1 MHLPAEMRD
10 NQHTMTKLLVRIA
23 INAVAIGFTAWL
35 LPGIRVVDNSIGTYI
50 LLGVLFGVVNALV
63 KPLVT
68 LLSCPLVI
76 LTLGLFVLVI
86 NGLMLQLT
94 ATLSGGLLQVNGLGT
109 AMVAGVVMGVTN
121 MVLEAV
127 TGAFTE
133 DDR

>member
-1 MHLPAEMRD
+1 MKIILR
-10 NQHTMTKLLVRIA
+10 VIV
-23 INAVAIGFTAWL
+23 NAVAIGITAWL
-35 LPGIRVVDNSIGTYI
+35 LPGVQVTNDSITTYL
-50 LLGVLFGVVNALV
+50 LLGLIFGLVNALV
-63 KPLVT
+63 KPIVT

-86 NGLMLQLT
+86 NGLMMLLT
-94 ATLSGGLLQVNGLGT
+94 ATFSGGLLQVAGLGT

-127 TGAFTE
+127 TGAFAE

>member
-1 MHLPAEMRD
+1 
-10 NQHTMTKLLVRIA
+10 MTKLLVRIA

-35 LPGIRVVDNSIGTYI
+35 LPGIRVADNSIGTYV
-50 LLGVLFGVVNALV
+50 LLGVLFGIVNSLV

-94 ATLSGGLLQVNGLGT
+94 ATLSGGLLRVESLGT
-109 AMVAGVVMGVTN
+109 AVIAGIVMGVTN

>member
-1 MHLPAEMRD
+1 
-10 NQHTMTKLLVRIA
+10 MTKLLVRIA

>member
-23 INAVAIGFTAWL
+23 INAVAIGFAAWL